1 MVPEGWIIT
10 QLSELADI
18 KRGAGS
24 QYLTYVEAP
33 DDGIRLIRISDFLG
47 DSKKYVLHTSAI
59 DRFILRKDDILIAGT
74 GATAGIIFRVPDE
87 YSGLPFSYNAPR
99 IRPKTTSCSGYLYYF
114 LCSDTIIRQQH
125 ALFTGNAQPFLDTR
139 AIGGFKVLAP
149 PVLEQKR
156 IAQILST
163 WDQAIT
169 ATERLLK
176 NSQQR
181 KKGLM
186 QQLLTGKK
194 RLLSCDGEPFS
205 DNWEVKK
212 ISQISSRIQRKT
224 DGGKHPILTISSR
237 SGFVKQE
244 DKYSR
249 YMAGESVKNYILLER
264 GEFAY
269 NKGNSKTYEF
279 GCVFDLEQFDRG
291 LVPHVYVCFK
301 LNAGMSHRYFKYL
314 FEADYLKPQ
323 LGSLVNTG
331 VRNNGLLNIKPS
343 EFLSTTVPVPC
354 IEEQERVADVLYSS
368 SAEIEAL
375 SRRLN
380 CLRKEKKALMQQ
392 LLTGKRRVNV
402 ETEAA

>member
-181 KKGLM
+181 KKGLI

-194 RLLSCDGEPFS
+194 RLPGFAG
-205 DNWEVKK
+205 KF
-212 ISQISSRIQRKT
+212 QRRKLHELAKV
-224 DGGKHPILTISSR
+224 DAMKL
-237 SGFVKQE
+237 
-244 DKYSR
+244 
-249 YMAGESVKNYILLER
+249 
-264 GEFAY
+264 
-269 NKGNSKTYEF
+269 NSKTPDDFEF
-279 GCVFDLEQFDRG
+279 RYISLSDVERGTISDQLGKYLYKNSPSRARRVVSEGDLLVATVRPNLQAFAKVSEKHHGYVASTGFSVVSPKAVVCGDYIYQYLYSAHITGQINSLVAGSNYPAISASDVKGLTIYCPDLE
-291 LVPHVYVCFK
+291 
-301 LNAGMSHRYFKYL
+301 
-314 FEADYLKPQ
+314 
-323 LGSLVNTG
+323 
-331 VRNNGLLNIKPS
+331 
-343 EFLSTTVPVPC
+343 
-354 IEEQERVADVLYSS
+354 EQKEI
-368 SAEIEAL
+368 AEILCTSDQYIILLRRKL
-375 SRRLN
+375 SILKRQ
-380 CLRKEKKALMQQ
+380 KKALMQQ
-392 LLTGKRRVNV
+392 LLTGKRRVKV
-402 ETEAA
+402 DSEAA